1 MLIDWP
7 NKERRE
13 SFEIKKFIEHY
24 EIHKNRKFTIPE
36 KSVKNA
42 FFEFNFS

>member
-1 MLIDWP
+1 MLNQEQVD
-7 NKERRE
+7 K
-13 SFEIKKFIEHY
+13 EIKSIEECFRIDEY
-24 EIHKNRKFTIPE
+24 LKPE